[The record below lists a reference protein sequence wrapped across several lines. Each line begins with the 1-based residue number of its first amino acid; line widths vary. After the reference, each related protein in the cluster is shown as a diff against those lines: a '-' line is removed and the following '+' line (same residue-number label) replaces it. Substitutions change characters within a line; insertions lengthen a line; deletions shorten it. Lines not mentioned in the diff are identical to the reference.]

1 MPCVKLSQGLDL
13 VQILEEQNKND
24 FVPILFHT
32 HPPTDQATPTPKNLG
47 GCSIYNRPQKI
58 LAKN

>member
-13 VQILEEQNKND
+13 AKIQEEQNENT

-32 HPPTDQATPTPKNLG
+32 HPPTDQATPTPKKRRALG
-47 GCSIYNRPQKI
+47 IYNRPKKI